1 MKGLLVVLPLCVGL
15 LSMVANQLRWIVIG
29 EIEIEGR
36 LSFVMGNVVYYGLL
50 WGVKVGM
57 TVCGVGVELEWS
69 WGGVWS
75 WSWSV
80 VGVGEGVVGLD
91 V

>member
-1 MKGLLVVLPLCVGL
+1 MVVGGFSVG
-15 LSMVANQLRWIVIG
+15 
-29 EIEIEGR
+29 GR
-36 LSFVMGNVVYYGLL
+36 LWF
-50 WGVKVGM
+50 GVRRWCIMDFFGRVRVGM